1 MIYFTGEMLFL
12 LVQSFLFHFQ
22 DRNSCANYSFAFL
35 PYSNIVPIAS
45 IGDTHFNR
53 SLRHFAKKA
62 GLTLS
67 DGGLSACI
75 RRKTAQGWKRVQTDP
90 SVRCQTEEDVFKA
103 LGLNYV
109 EPIFRACHRLDKM
122 KIRGGNRTWDNL
134 IDMDES
140 DLDDSDDEM

>member
-1 MIYFTGEMLFL
+1 MLTT
-12 LVQSFLFHFQ
+12 V
-22 DRNSCANYSFAFL
+22 L
-35 PYSNIVPIAS
+35 PFYRISNIVPIAS

-67 DGGLSACI
+67 DAGLSACT